1 MFVLAAKSQN
11 ICEMEG
17 TQFPDPK
24 YSRLT
29 TSEKPPLTS
38 ENRENL
44 ATRLNCKTL
53 QFDSACR
60 LPTLSQTN
68 HSAWLLIVS
77 YAGKARATCSSQ
89 SIIGRFSDLI
99 P

>member
-1 MFVLAAKSQN
+1 
-11 ICEMEG
+11 MEG

-24 YSRLT
+24 YSLLA
-29 TSEKPPLTS
+29 TSEKPSLTS

-68 HSAWLLIVS
+68 HI
-77 YAGKARATCSSQ
+77 YAKSDRIKGLARPTG
-89 SIIGRFSDLI
+89 I
-99 P
+99 